1 MSESVQQT
9 RALRIFMDVEHIFL
23 PPVSGMKVLEIG
35 SSLGFLS
42 IHLKNYFGNV
52 TSVEPNENAV
62 KRGIELRNYEG
73 VDLKVCKLQNLDIS
87 YKNTFNFVIC
97 SLPCIPWVEIP
108 LFYAKLH
115 QIVVPKGQVWFYT
128 EKDEWNYDDNIK
140 RHKEYAKIYSFD
152 LVSEKNLND
161 RDYMANF
168 VLNIWVNEKQIR
180 T

>member
-9 RALRIFMDVEHIFL
+9 RALRIFRDVEPIFR

-35 SSLGFLS
+35 SSFGFLS
-42 IHLKNYFGNV
+42 IRLKHYFGNV

-62 KRGIELRNYEG
+62 RRGIELQNYEG

-115 QIVVPKGQVWFYT
+115 QIVVPNGQVWFYT
-128 EKDEWNYDDNIK
+128 VKSEWDGDIGK
-140 RHKEYAKIYSFD
+140 RHREYANIYSFD
-152 LVSEKNLND
+152 LINEKNLND
-161 RDYMANF
+161 RDYVANL